1 MRAVS
6 ESIEQMNEQ
15 AALFIDG
22 IVGELES
29 HHKRMEDQIKNKK
42 ENLQK
47 YENLLN
53 ELKNAKQVLQE
64 ADTASIFLQWW
75 NKNTNKRV
83 VCYGTFW
90 GWDVRIR

>member
-1 MRAVS
+1 MAREKRLPFEVSLDPFYSYSNMRAVS

-64 ADTASIFLQWW
+64 ADTASIFLQ
-75 NKNTNKRV
+75 
-83 VCYGTFW
+83 
-90 GWDVRIR
+90 